1 LLSPEDLSEVEDDP
15 EVEDDS
21 EVLPDEE
28 LVGSGPPDMGNPV
41 ELSLDDP
48 VLTDPEVEVD
58 STLDEVEVEVDS
70 TLDEVEVEVL
80 DEVEVEVELLF
91 SSMLQNTTATIHTK
105 AMST

>member
-58 STLDEVEVEVDS
+58 STLDEVEVEV
-70 TLDEVEVEVL
+70 L